1 MANLGGNFD
10 ATQVAPSEGFDVLPA
25 GDYLAAI
32 AKSEKRDA
40 KAGNGGAYI
49 NLEFEVM
56 DGPARGRRFWTMLNL
71 WNANAIAVEIAQ
83 RELSAICHAC
93 GKLRVSDTEELHGIP
108 MLVRLKIKSD
118 KQYGDKNEVVS
129 FKPANGAAPAAGQ
142 FSGAGHQGAVGQADI
157 PGRVGAPV
165 SQVSGVKRGPWA

>member
-1 MANLGGNFD
+1 MASLGASFD
-10 ATQVAPSEGFDVLPA
+10 ATQVDPNSGYDILPA

-32 AKSEKRDA
+32 AKSEKRDS
-40 KAGNGGAYI
+40 KSGGGAYI

-71 WNANAIAVEIAQ
+71 WNSNAQAVEIAQ
-83 RELSAICHAC
+83 RDLSAICHAA

-108 MLVRLKIKSD
+108 MLVRLTIKKD
-118 KQYGDKNEVVS
+118 EKYGEQNRVS
-129 FKPANGAAPAAGQ
+129 SYKPANGAAPE
-142 FSGAGHQGAVGQADI
+142 V

-165 SQVSGVKRGPWA
+165 SQVGGVKRGPWA